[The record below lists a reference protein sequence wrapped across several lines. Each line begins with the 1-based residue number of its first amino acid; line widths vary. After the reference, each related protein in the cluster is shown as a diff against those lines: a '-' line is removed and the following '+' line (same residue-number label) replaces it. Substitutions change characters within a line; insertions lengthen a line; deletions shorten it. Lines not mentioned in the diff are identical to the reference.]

1 MRSDRHARRPSTL
14 HAGTTAIALVLAS
27 AHASIAAAACTN
39 CSVFLPGPV
48 APSPAVVFVPPATPA
63 ATGGVAV
70 SSSALGA
77 LQGPSGAIATITTT
91 ASGTAGAAAAG
102 PTATSFTTVVKAEGD
117 VAATT
122 RRSLAAV
129 QPHVE
134 LPKPSECVAQGEFE
148 KTTATA
154 DPLWQRM
161 TAAAERRLADAA
173 AQRGGTTDGGGAARA
188 NARPVVGDRGASRAS
203 DLGLGSP
210 VRGPAR
216 DVFATPSHVVLVAQP
231 EATPGAA
238 RAYFFPGAP
247 R

>member
-1 MRSDRHARRPSTL
+1 MRLDC
-14 HAGTTAIALVLAS
+14 LAS
-27 AHASIAAAACTN
+27 AREPLRTGGTMLVLLVASTHAPIAAGACTN
-39 CSVFLPGPV
+39 CSVFLPGPI
-48 APSPAVVFVPPATPA
+48 APTPAVVFVPPTA
-63 ATGGVAV
+63 ATAASGVAV

-77 LQGPSGAIATITTT
+77 LQGTSGAIAAI
-91 ASGTAGAAAAG
+91 A
-102 PTATSFTTVVKAEGD
+102 PTAVGTSGAHAVGPAGTGFTTVVKAEGD
-117 VAATT
+117 VAAGM
-122 RRSLAAV
+122 RRGLAAV

-148 KTTATA
+148 KTTATP

-161 TAAAERRLADAA
+161 TAAAERRLAEAA
-173 AQRGGTTDGGGAARA
+173 ASRGGANGAAGRA
-188 NARPVVGDRGASRAS
+188 RAQPVVGDRGASRAS

-216 DVFATPSHVVLVAQP
+216 DVFGAPSHVVLVAEP
-231 EATPGAA
+231 EATPDAA